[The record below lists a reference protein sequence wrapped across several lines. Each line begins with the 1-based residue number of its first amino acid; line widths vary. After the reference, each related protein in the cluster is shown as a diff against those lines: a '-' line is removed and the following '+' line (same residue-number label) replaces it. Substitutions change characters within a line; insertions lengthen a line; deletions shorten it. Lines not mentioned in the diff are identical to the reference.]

1 MIEIRE
7 LMMTLPDMTPEQGE
21 RLGQDV
27 AERLLDTLPTNY
39 AGGNIES
46 LDIRLSIS
54 SGSDHSQLVNDI
66 ATQIHYQLMNR

>member
-21 RLGQDV
+21 RLSQDV
-27 AERLLDTLPTNY
+27 AERLLDTLPPNY

-46 LDIRLSIS
+46 LDVRLSIT
-54 SGSDHSQLVNDI
+54 SGSHHSQIVNDI
-66 ATQIHYQLMNR
+66 AAQIHYQLMNR

>member
-27 AERLLDTLPTNY
+27 AERLLDILPTNY
-39 AGGNIES
+39 AGANIES
-46 LDIRLSIS
+46 LDISLSITS
-54 SGSDHSQLVNDI
+54 ESDHSQLVNDI
-66 ATQIHYQLMNR
+66 TTQIHYQLMNR

>member
-1 MIEIRE
+1 MIEIHE

-27 AERLLDTLPTNY
+27 AERLLDTLPPNY

-46 LDIRLSIS
+46 LDVRLSIT
-54 SGSDHSQLVNDI
+54 SGLDHNQIVSDI
-66 ATQIHYQLMNR
+66 AAQIHYQLMNR